1 MNLHK
6 LASIMIAMTMIS
18 LNAFTQEADDDVEE
32 LVIKGNVLQADQVA
46 ALKTPIAVI
55 NVPQTVSI
63 FTDEEIKRQGFRQLG
78 DIVRYT
84 PGVNT
89 SQGEGHRDAVVFRGV
104 RSTADLFQDG
114 LRDDVQYYRSLYN
127 VEQVEILRGPNALL
141 FGRGGT
147 GGIINRVS
155 KKAEIGEDFRNL
167 DLGTDTFGA
176 FDLAADVNLSTGTN
190 SALRLNLHTD
200 SLANHRDFYE
210 GERFGINP
218 TLRVILD
225 DQTIVDLSYEYADHE
240 RFIDRGIPT
249 LNGVPAEGLKDIVF
263 GEEGVNIQ
271 TLEASIFRGNLEH
284 RINSSQ
290 KAVVSFQS
298 SSYEKFYQNYYASG
312 YDGTLVTMD
321 GYSDPTERDNTM
333 FSANLIN
340 EFDVPFLNGSA
351 KHTLMVGAEAISTDN
366 KNFRYNT
373 FWSTTLDDNE
383 VFNVTN
389 PMNFSVNANGDA
401 TTNDFTADLNN
412 STTSAISVTS
422 VYVQDQIDLTDNFK
436 VMLGFR
442 HDNFD
447 ISVTD
452 VIANNTTSKVDEN
465 VSPRLGLI
473 YKPMED
479 MSVYYSYSESFLPRS
494 GEQFKKLK
502 ESDSRLDADVFES
515 TEFGLKLSLSNN
527 LSLTASLFESEQ
539 VRAERDSDTG
549 ETSEVIGLTV
559 EGFEVEL
566 KGQLSDNL
574 SIHAGYSSLD
584 GVTAKGGKP
593 REIPTHTFNA
603 FAQYIVSENFGWG
616 IGFTQQG
623 ESYIKNDDTSKVLP
637 EYTRI
642 DFSAYYDVSD
652 DVSIRMNI
660 ENVGDEVYFP
670 HSHSSHQVT
679 VGESVNARFS
689 VTRRF

>member
-6 LASIMIAMTMIS
+6 LTSIIIAMTMIS
-18 LNAFTQEADDDVEE
+18 FNAFTQEADDDVEE

-46 ALKTPIAVI
+46 ALKTPVAVI

-63 FTDEEIKRQGFRQLG
+63 FTDEDIKRQGFRQLG

-104 RSTADLFQDG
+104 RSTADFFQDG

-155 KKAEIGEDFRNL
+155 KKAVIGEDFRNL

-225 DQTIVDLSYEYADHE
+225 DQTTVDLSYEYADHE

-271 TLEASIFRGNLEH
+271 TLEASIFRGNLEY

-298 SSYEKFYQNYYASG
+298 SSFEKFYQNYYASG

-473 YKPMED
+473 YKPMQD

-515 TEFGLKLSLSNN
+515 TEFGLKWSLSNN

-539 VRAERDSDTG
+539 VRAARDSDTG

-584 GVTAKGGKP
+584 GVTAKGGEP

-623 ESYIKNDDTSKVLP
+623 ESYIKNDDASKVLP

>member
-539 VRAERDSDTG
+539 IRAARDSDTG

-574 SIHAGYSSLD
+574 SVHAGYSSLD
-584 GVTAKGGKP
+584 GVTAKGGEP

>member
-1 MNLHK
+1 
-6 LASIMIAMTMIS
+6 MTMIS

-104 RSTADLFQDG
+104 RSTADFFQDG

-155 KKAEIGEDFRNL
+155 KKAVIGEDFRNL

-225 DQTIVDLSYEYADHE
+225 DQTTVDLSYEYADHE

-494 GEQFKKLK
+494 GEQFKKLQ

-539 VRAERDSDTG
+539 VRAARDSDTG

>member
-1 MNLHK
+1 
-6 LASIMIAMTMIS
+6 MIAMTMIS

-155 KKAEIGEDFRNL
+155 KKAVIGEDFRNL

-539 VRAERDSDTG
+539 IRAARDSDTG

-574 SIHAGYSSLD
+574 SVHAGYSSLD
-584 GVTAKGGKP
+584 GVTAKGGEP

-603 FAQYIVSENFGWG
+603 FAQYILSENFSWG

>member
-104 RSTADLFQDG
+104 RSTADFFQDG

-155 KKAEIGEDFRNL
+155 KKAVIGEDFRNL

-373 FWSTTLDDNE
+373 FWSNTLDDNE

-515 TEFGLKLSLSNN
+515 TEFGLKWSLSNN

-539 VRAERDSDTG
+539 VRAARDSDTG

>member
-104 RSTADLFQDG
+104 RSTADFFQDG

-155 KKAEIGEDFRNL
+155 KKAVIGEDFRNL

-225 DQTIVDLSYEYADHE
+225 DQTTVDLSYEYADHE

-494 GEQFKKLK
+494 GEQFKKLQ

-593 REIPTHTFNA
+593 REIPIHTFNA

>member
-104 RSTADLFQDG
+104 RSTADFFQDG

-155 KKAEIGEDFRNL
+155 KKAVIGEDFRNL

-494 GEQFKKLK
+494 GEQFKKLQ

-539 VRAERDSDTG
+539 VRAARDSDTG

>member
-494 GEQFKKLK
+494 GEQFKKLQ

-539 VRAERDSDTG
+539 IRAARDSDTG

>member
-104 RSTADLFQDG
+104 RSTADFFQDG

-155 KKAEIGEDFRNL
+155 KKAVIGEDFRNL

-539 VRAERDSDTG
+539 IRAARDSDTG

>member
-321 GYSDPTERDNTM
+321 GYSDLTERDNTM

-539 VRAERDSDTG
+539 IRAARDSDTG

>member
-1 MNLHK
+1 
-6 LASIMIAMTMIS
+6 
-18 LNAFTQEADDDVEE
+18 
-32 LVIKGNVLQADQVA
+32 
-46 ALKTPIAVI
+46 
-55 NVPQTVSI
+55 
-63 FTDEEIKRQGFRQLG
+63 
-78 DIVRYT
+78 
-84 PGVNT
+84 
-89 SQGEGHRDAVVFRGV
+89 
-104 RSTADLFQDG
+104 
-114 LRDDVQYYRSLYN
+114 
-127 VEQVEILRGPNALL
+127 
-141 FGRGGT
+141 
-147 GGIINRVS
+147 
-155 KKAEIGEDFRNL
+155 
-167 DLGTDTFGA
+167 
-176 FDLAADVNLSTGTN
+176 
-190 SALRLNLHTD
+190 
-200 SLANHRDFYE
+200 
-210 GERFGINP
+210 
-218 TLRVILD
+218 
-225 DQTIVDLSYEYADHE
+225 
-240 RFIDRGIPT
+240 
-249 LNGVPAEGLKDIVF
+249 
-263 GEEGVNIQ
+263 
-271 TLEASIFRGNLEH
+271 
-284 RINSSQ
+284 
-290 KAVVSFQS
+290 
-298 SSYEKFYQNYYASG
+298 
-312 YDGTLVTMD
+312 MD

-366 KNFRYNT
+366 ENFRYNT

-401 TTNDFTADLNN
+401 TTNNFTADLNN

-422 VYVQDQIDLTDNFK
+422 VFVQDQIDLTDNFK

-494 GEQFKKLK
+494 GEQFKKHK

-515 TEFGLKLSLSNN
+515 TEFGLKWSLSNN

-539 VRAERDSDTG
+539 VRAARDSDTG

-574 SIHAGYSSLD
+574 SVHAGYSSLD
-584 GVTAKGGKP
+584 GVTAKGGEP

>member
-104 RSTADLFQDG
+104 RSTADFFQDG

-155 KKAEIGEDFRNL
+155 KKAVIGEDFRNL

-225 DQTIVDLSYEYADHE
+225 DQTTVDLSYEYADHE

-494 GEQFKKLK
+494 GEQFKKLQ

-539 VRAERDSDTG
+539 IRAARDSDTG

>member
-104 RSTADLFQDG
+104 RSTADFFQDG

-225 DQTIVDLSYEYADHE
+225 DQTTVDLSYEYADHE

-539 VRAERDSDTG
+539 VRAARDSDTG

>member
-1 MNLHK
+1 MNLMCH
-6 LASIMIAMTMIS
+6 
-18 LNAFTQEADDDVEE
+18 
-32 LVIKGNVLQADQVA
+32 
-46 ALKTPIAVI
+46 
-55 NVPQTVSI
+55 
-63 FTDEEIKRQGFRQLG
+63 
-78 DIVRYT
+78 
-84 PGVNT
+84 
-89 SQGEGHRDAVVFRGV
+89 
-104 RSTADLFQDG
+104 
-114 LRDDVQYYRSLYN
+114 
-127 VEQVEILRGPNALL
+127 
-141 FGRGGT
+141 
-147 GGIINRVS
+147 
-155 KKAEIGEDFRNL
+155 
-167 DLGTDTFGA
+167 
-176 FDLAADVNLSTGTN
+176 
-190 SALRLNLHTD
+190 
-200 SLANHRDFYE
+200 
-210 GERFGINP
+210 
-218 TLRVILD
+218 
-225 DQTIVDLSYEYADHE
+225 
-240 RFIDRGIPT
+240 
-249 LNGVPAEGLKDIVF
+249 
-263 GEEGVNIQ
+263 
-271 TLEASIFRGNLEH
+271 
-284 RINSSQ
+284 
-290 KAVVSFQS
+290 
-298 SSYEKFYQNYYASG
+298 
-312 YDGTLVTMD
+312 
-321 GYSDPTERDNTM
+321 
-333 FSANLIN
+333 
-340 EFDVPFLNGSA
+340 FLNGSA

-383 VFNVTN
+383 VFNITN

-465 VSPRLGLI
+465 LSPRLGLI

-515 TEFGLKLSLSNN
+515 TEFGLKWSLSNN

-539 VRAERDSDTG
+539 VRAARDSDTG

-584 GVTAKGGKP
+584 GVTAKGGEP

-660 ENVGDEVYFP
+660 ENVGDEALYFP

-689 VTRRF
+689 VTRRYV

>member
-104 RSTADLFQDG
+104 RSTADFFQDG

-155 KKAEIGEDFRNL
+155 KKAVIGEDFRNL

-225 DQTIVDLSYEYADHE
+225 DQTTVDLSYEYADHE

-539 VRAERDSDTG
+539 VRAARDSDTG

>member
-104 RSTADLFQDG
+104 RSTADFFQDG

-155 KKAEIGEDFRNL
+155 KKAVIGEDFRNL

-539 VRAERDSDTG
+539 VRAARDSDTG

>member
-6 LASIMIAMTMIS
+6 LTSIMIAMTMIS
-18 LNAFTQEADDDVEE
+18 FNAFTQEADDDVEE

-46 ALKTPIAVI
+46 ALKTPVAVI

-63 FTDEEIKRQGFRQLG
+63 FTDEDIKRQGFRQLG

-104 RSTADLFQDG
+104 RSTADFFQDG

-155 KKAEIGEDFRNL
+155 KKALIGEDFRNL

-218 TLRVILD
+218 TVRVVLD
-225 DQTIVDLSYEYADHE
+225 DQTTVDLSYEYADHE

-284 RINSSQ
+284 RISSNQ

-298 SSYEKFYQNYYASG
+298 SNFEKFYQNYYASG

-465 VSPRLGLI
+465 LSPRLGLI

-515 TEFGLKLSLSNN
+515 TEFGLKWSLSNN

-539 VRAERDSDTG
+539 VRAARDSDTG

-584 GVTAKGGKP
+584 GVTAKGGEP

>member
-539 VRAERDSDTG
+539 VRAARDSDTG

>member
-6 LASIMIAMTMIS
+6 LTSIIIAMTMIS
-18 LNAFTQEADDDVEE
+18 FNVFTQEADDDVEE

-46 ALKTPIAVI
+46 ALKTPVAVI

-63 FTDEEIKRQGFRQLG
+63 FTDEDIKRQGFRQLG
-78 DIVRYT
+78 DIARYT
-84 PGVNT
+84 PSVNT

-104 RSTADLFQDG
+104 RSTADFFQDG

-155 KKAEIGEDFRNL
+155 KKAVIGEDFRNL

-225 DQTIVDLSYEYADHE
+225 DQTTVDLSYEYADHE

-298 SSYEKFYQNYYASG
+298 SSYEKFYQNFYASG

-422 VYVQDQIDLTDNFK
+422 VFVQDQIDLTDNFK

-479 MSVYYSYSESFLPRS
+479 MSIYYSYSESFLPRS

-515 TEFGLKLSLSNN
+515 TEFGLKWSLSNN

-539 VRAERDSDTG
+539 VRAARDSDTG

-574 SIHAGYSSLD
+574 SVHAGYSSLD
-584 GVTAKGGKP
+584 GVTAKGGEP

>member
-1 MNLHK
+1 
-6 LASIMIAMTMIS
+6 MIAMTMIS

-104 RSTADLFQDG
+104 RSTADFFQDG

-155 KKAEIGEDFRNL
+155 KKAVIGEDFRNL

-225 DQTIVDLSYEYADHE
+225 DQTTVDLSYEYADHE

-539 VRAERDSDTG
+539 VRAARDSDTG

>member
-104 RSTADLFQDG
+104 RSTADFFQDG

-155 KKAEIGEDFRNL
+155 KKAVIGEDFRNL

-225 DQTIVDLSYEYADHE
+225 DQTTVDLSYEYADHE

-298 SSYEKFYQNYYASG
+298 SSYEKFYQNFYASG

-452 VIANNTTSKVDEN
+452 DIANNTTSKVDEN

-539 VRAERDSDTG
+539 VRAARDSDTG

>member
-6 LASIMIAMTMIS
+6 QMSIIIAMTMIS
-18 LNAFTQEADDDVEE
+18 FNAFTQEADDDVEE

-46 ALKTPIAVI
+46 ALKTPVAVI

-63 FTDEEIKRQGFRQLG
+63 FTDEDIKRQGFRQLG

-104 RSTADLFQDG
+104 RSTADFFQDG

-155 KKAEIGEDFRNL
+155 KKAVIGEDFRNL

-225 DQTIVDLSYEYADHE
+225 DQTTVDLSYEYADHE

-271 TLEASIFRGNLEH
+271 TLEASIFRGNLEY

-298 SSYEKFYQNYYASG
+298 SSFEKFYQNYYASG

-401 TTNDFTADLNN
+401 TTNDFTTDLNN

-515 TEFGLKLSLSNN
+515 TEFGLKWSLSNN

-539 VRAERDSDTG
+539 VRAARDSDTG

-584 GVTAKGGKP
+584 GVTAKGGEP

>member
-155 KKAEIGEDFRNL
+155 KKAVIGEDFRNL

-452 VIANNTTSKVDEN
+452 DIANNTTSKVDEN

-539 VRAERDSDTG
+539 IRAARDSDTG

-574 SIHAGYSSLD
+574 SVHAGYSSLD
-584 GVTAKGGKP
+584 GVTAKGGEP

-603 FAQYIVSENFGWG
+603 FAQYILSENFSWG

>member
-104 RSTADLFQDG
+104 RSTADFFQDG

-155 KKAEIGEDFRNL
+155 KKAVIGEDFRNL

-225 DQTIVDLSYEYADHE
+225 DQTTVDLSYEYADHE

>member
-104 RSTADLFQDG
+104 RSTADFFQDG

-155 KKAEIGEDFRNL
+155 KKAVIGEDFRNL

-225 DQTIVDLSYEYADHE
+225 DQITVDLSYEYADHE

-436 VMLGFR
+436 VMLGLR

-539 VRAERDSDTG
+539 IRAARDSDTG

>member
-1 MNLHK
+1 
-6 LASIMIAMTMIS
+6 MTMIS

-104 RSTADLFQDG
+104 RSTADFFQDG

-155 KKAEIGEDFRNL
+155 KKAVIGEDFRNL

-539 VRAERDSDTG
+539 VRAARDSDTG

>member
-104 RSTADLFQDG
+104 RSTADFFQDG

-539 VRAERDSDTG
+539 VRAARDSDTG

>member
-1 MNLHK
+1 
-6 LASIMIAMTMIS
+6 MIAMTMIS

-104 RSTADLFQDG
+104 RSTADFFQDG

-155 KKAEIGEDFRNL
+155 KKAVIGEDFRNL

-539 VRAERDSDTG
+539 VRAARDSDTG

>member
-155 KKAEIGEDFRNL
+155 KKAVIGEDFRNL

-539 VRAERDSDTG
+539 IRAARDSDTG

-574 SIHAGYSSLD
+574 SVHAGYSSLD
-584 GVTAKGGKP
+584 GVTAKGGEP

-603 FAQYIVSENFGWG
+603 FAQYILSENFSWG

>member
-104 RSTADLFQDG
+104 RSTADFFQDG

-155 KKAEIGEDFRNL
+155 KKAVIGEDFRNL

-225 DQTIVDLSYEYADHE
+225 DQTTVDLSYEYADHE

-494 GEQFKKLK
+494 GEQFKKLQ

-539 VRAERDSDTG
+539 VRAARDSDTG